1 VKTYIKKPQIQGAWK
16 WILEGY
22 KSAWADLGFKVE
34 YYDRLSSLSSLNDE
48 YILMVRDWDIETI
61 KDLEVINNSK
71 KTYFFAQPNT
81 FPHPWGRHPNFI
93 SHCKDE
99 IIDNLNAMNNV
110 HLWSFCDVGETQQK
124 QFYQKWKKVNTIP
137 LAFDSSRYTPIK
149 TDKMLYDVCYIG
161 GWANNGFD
169 EKRQIMIK
177 TFSAFKNTDLKC
189 GFFINKNLS
198 HEQEISILHNS
209 KICLNIHDN
218 YQRQLGL
225 DTNERTFKSLGL
237 NGLLVSDK
245 VTQLSNLFP
254 EVNST
259 NDPQEMVKNCTD
271 LLSLSDKKLT
281 HLKQENIEN
290 ILGNHCYTHRV
301 EKLLEL

>member
-1 VKTYIKKPQIQGAWK
+1 MKVYVKKPQIQGAWK
-16 WILEGY
+16 WIQEGY
-22 KSAWADLGFKVE
+22 KNAWIDLGFETE
-34 YYDRLSSLSSLNDE
+34 YYDRLSDLSSLNGE
-48 YILMVRDWDIETI
+48 YILMARDWDIETV
-61 KDLEVINNSK
+61 KDLEIIDNSK

-81 FPHPWGRHPNFI
+81 FPQPWGHHPNFI
-93 SHCKDE
+93 SHCKDK

-110 HLWSFCDVGETQQK
+110 HLWSFCDVGEVQQK
-124 QFYQKWKKVNTIP
+124 QFYHKWKKVNTIP
-137 LAFDSSRYTPIK
+137 LAFDSSNYAPTKASR
-149 TDKMLYDVCYIG
+149 MLYDVCYIG
-161 GWANNGFD
+161 GWANNGFN

-177 TFSAFKNTDLKC
+177 TFSAFKDTNLKC

-198 HEQEISILHNS
+198 HEQELSVLHNS

-254 EVNST
+254 EVGST
-259 NDPQEMVKNCTD
+259 NDPQEMVKKCID

-281 HLKQENIEN
+281 DIKQENIEN
-290 ILGNHCYTHRV
+290 ILGNHCYTHRA